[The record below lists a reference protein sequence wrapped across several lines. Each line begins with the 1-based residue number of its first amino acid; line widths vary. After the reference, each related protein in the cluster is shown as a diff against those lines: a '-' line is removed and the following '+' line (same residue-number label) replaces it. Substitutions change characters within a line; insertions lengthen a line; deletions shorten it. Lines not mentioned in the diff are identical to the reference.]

1 MLGTHSERSQDST
14 KKPPRTCRSSG
25 IDGRMDH
32 IVVILNVSARSL
44 IKSVGQTPLCCCCC
58 CFKKAVCVQA
68 KRGVGAFPLYVHA
81 GHIHGRAQCQ
91 KYSSPT
97 SSLWPIHHL
106 WVLQHSCTYSCT
118 INGNMAQR
126 HGKTVVVKG
135 MDWKLGLHMAVT
147 VGMR

>member
-1 MLGTHSERSQDST
+1 M
-14 KKPPRTCRSSG
+14 
-25 IDGRMDH
+25 
-32 IVVILNVSARSL
+32 
-44 IKSVGQTPLCCCCC
+44 
-58 CFKKAVCVQA
+58 QA
-68 KRGVGAFPLYVHA
+68 KRGIGAFPLYVHA

-126 HGKTVVVKG
+126 HGKAVVIN
-135 MDWKLGLHMAVT
+135 GLEAGTSHGSYSWDEVRVT
-147 VGMR
+147 EIKRGGALPRKSSACC